1 MTATMTPYRSGERS
15 GHDGFAQLLRSEW
28 TKFRTVRGWVIGM
41 IGAALLTGGVSLIG
55 PLGSSGTPGPG
66 QVPPAGPG
74 GGAVTDTFF
83 FVHQPL
89 AGNGSVTVRVTSLR
103 GVPARSSGLAVQPWA
118 KAGIIIK
125 ESTRPGSPYAA
136 IMVTPAHG
144 VRMQD
149 DFTQDTAGAQGA
161 ISAASPRWLRLARTG
176 HTLTGYES
184 ADGRH
189 WTLVGTAGS
198 AGLPPTVQAGLFV
211 TSPQN
216 YQAQQVIGGISQNA
230 AATVATGRFDH
241 LSIQGRLPVGTWS
254 GTDVGHV
261 RGGDGGLGGYLARE
275 GSFTHSGG
283 VFTITGSGDI
293 APSENNPDTVEA
305 SLTGAPAG
313 LLVVIALG
321 ALFITAEYRRGMIRT
336 TLAASPRRG
345 RVLAAK
351 AIVIGAV
358 TFAAGL
364 AGVAVSYPI
373 ARAIL
378 RSRDIVLLPVTS
390 FTELRAIVGTAVLL
404 ALAAVFAMA
413 AGTVLRRS
421 AAAITAVIVAVFL
434 PELLALGGLPP
445 APAQWLLR
453 LTPAAGFAVQQSVRY
468 YPQVSYAC
476 QPANGCYPLTPWV
489 GLGVLCVYAAAGLAL
504 AVFLL
509 GRRDA

>member
-1 MTATMTPYRSGERS
+1 MTATLTPYRSTQRPGR
-15 GHDGFAQLLRSEW
+15 DGFAQLLWSEW
-28 TKFRTVRGWVIGM
+28 TKFRTVRGWVIAM
-41 IGAALLTGGVSLIG
+41 IGAALLTGGASLIG

-66 QVPPAGPG
+66 QVPPTGPG

-83 FVHQPL
+83 FAHRPL
-89 AGNGSVTVRVTSLR
+89 AGNGSITVRVTSVR
-103 GVPARSSGLAVQPWA
+103 GVPARSHGLGAQPWA
-118 KAGIIIK
+118 KAGIIVKQSI
-125 ESTRPGSPYAA
+125 RPGSPYAA

-149 DFTQDTAGAQGA
+149 DFTHDTAGTPGA
-161 ISAASPRWLRLARTG
+161 VSAASPRWLRLARAG
-176 HTLTGYES
+176 SMLRGYES
-184 ADGRH
+184 ADSRH
-189 WTLVGTAGS
+189 WILVGTADLS
-198 AGLPPTVQAGLFV
+198 GLPSTVQAGLFV
-211 TSPQN
+211 ASPQN
-216 YQAQQVIGGISQNA
+216 YQAQQVIGGISQNG

-241 LSIQGRLPVGTWS
+241 LSIRGNLPASRWS
-254 GTDVGHV
+254 GTDIGHV
-261 RGGDGGLGGYLARE
+261 PGGDGGLGAYLARG

-293 APSENNPDTVEA
+293 APSENNPDTVES

-313 LLVVIALG
+313 LLVVIAVG
-321 ALFITAEYRRGMIRT
+321 ALFITSEYRRGMIRT
-336 TLAASPRRG
+336 TLTASPRRG

-358 TFAAGL
+358 TFVAGL

-390 FTELRAIVGTAVLL
+390 FTELRAIVGTAALL
-404 ALAAVFAMA
+404 AVAAVFAMA
-413 AGTVLRRS
+413 AGAVLRRS
-421 AAAITAVIVAVFL
+421 AGAITAVIVAVFL
-434 PELLALGGLPP
+434 PELLALGGLPL

-453 LTPAAGFAVQQSVRY
+453 LTPAAGFAVQQSVQY

-476 QPANGCYPLTPWV
+476 QPANGCYPLTPWT
-489 GLGVLCVYAAAGLAL
+489 GFGVLCAYAAAGLVL

-509 GRRDA
+509 RRRDA